1 MLRRFTT
8 TAAGERGDGGPLVD
22 ERGHLAGTI
31 RRELPWF
38 ARLSTTVR
46 DAAGSP
52 KFSAL
57 LVVAVICWL
66 AAGPVVDFSKA
77 WELSAT
83 AGAPIIAL
91 LLLVVIQ
98 HTQNRD
104 DKAIQLK
111 LNEMIRASEHASNV
125 LICIE
130 DSPEVELSRLLL
142 DYRRHAGV
150 PHHQAAS
157 PDTAERDAPG
167 RGWRWFARVA
177 GRDHLGCRQRRRC
190 AEGDL
195 GPEHSF
201 IFRSPE
207 GTLNVRAQNLALFAR
222 LAEAVDDATWLYH
235 LRRGD
240 YSRWFR
246 EVIRDKAL
254 AQEAAQIEGP
264 ADVSAVDSRQR
275 ITLAIAQRYQ
285 VSA

>member
-1 MLRRFTT
+1 
-8 TAAGERGDGGPLVD
+8 
-22 ERGHLAGTI
+22 
-31 RRELPWF
+31 
-38 ARLSTTVR
+38 
-46 DAAGSP
+46 
-52 KFSAL
+52 
-57 LVVAVICWL
+57 
-66 AAGPVVDFSKA
+66 VDFSKA

-98 HTQNRD
+98 HIQNRD

-111 LNEMIRASEHASNV
+111 LNEMIRASEHASNG

-150 PHHQAAS
+150 QHHRGVS
-157 PDTAERDAPG
+157 PDTAERDTTRLG
-167 RGWRWFARVA
+167 SRRWFARF
-177 GRDHLGCRQRRRC
+177 GGWDQLGWRQRRRC

-207 GTLNVRAQNLALFAR
+207 GTLNVRAQNLALFAP

-246 EVIRDKAL
+246 EVIRDEAL
-254 AQEAAQIEGP
+254 AHGAAQIEGSTD
-264 ADVSAVDSRQR
+264 ASAVDSRQR
-275 ITLAIAQRYQ
+275 ITLAITQRYQ
-285 VSA
+285 VST

>member
-1 MLRRFTT
+1 MPHRFTT
-8 TAAGERGDGGPLVD
+8 TAAANLSDGRPLAHTV
-22 ERGHLAGTI
+22 

-38 ARLSTTVR
+38 AQLSTTVR

-57 LVVAVICWL
+57 LVLAVLSWL
-66 AAGPVVDFSKA
+66 AAGPLVDFSKA
-77 WELSAT
+77 WELS
-83 AGAPIIAL
+83 APIIAL

-111 LNEMIRASEHASNV
+111 LNEMIRASEHASNG

-150 PHHQAAS
+150 PHSQAAS
-157 PDTAERDAPG
+157 PGTAERDATG
-167 RGWRWFARVA
+167 RRWLARLAGQDQLGW
-177 GRDHLGCRQRRRC
+177 RQRRRC

-201 IFRSPE
+201 IFHSPE

-246 EVIRDKAL
+246 EVIQDEAL
-254 AQEAAQIEGP
+254 AHEAAQIEGP
-264 ADVSAVDSRQR
+264 MDTSAVDSRER
-275 ITLAIAQRYQ
+275 ITLAIAQHYQ
-285 VSA
+285 IST